1 MTQTLYTSHD
11 CPFCARAVSSLKYA
25 RIATELRHCDYR
37 NMPLQADAIL
47 QNSSIPLLVH
57 PNNSYIDE
65 SWDIVKWALQHN
77 DPDNCLGHDQQF
89 LQEAEMLVETYDH
102 SFMADL
108 KAYTNASKPS
118 LARAECEE
126 YIEELEDML
135 NEHEYLLADHITIA
149 DISIVAFI
157 RLFSLHEPTW
167 FATAPYPK
175 CRQWLKRM
183 MATDYFKAAIKP
195 HPLWQNGDQPIML

>member
-1 MTQTLYTSHD
+1 MTQTLYTSYD
-11 CPFCARAVSSLKYA
+11 CPFCARAISALK
-25 RIATELRHCDYR
+25 ISGVTTELRYCDHQD
-37 NMPLQADAIL
+37 MPAAAEAIL
-47 QNSSIPLLVH
+47 SQSSIPLLVH
-57 PNNSYIDE
+57 PNASYIDE
-65 SWDIVKWALQHN
+65 SWDIVKWALMKN
-77 DPDNCLGHDQQF
+77 DPENWLGKDQQF

-108 KAYTNASKPS
+108 KTYTHAADPAP
-118 LARAECEE
+118 ARAECEE

-135 NEHEYLLADHITIA
+135 NEHSYLLADHITIA

-167 FATAPYPK
+167 FAAAPYPK
-175 CRQWLKRM
+175 CRQWLKRITQ
-183 MATDYFKAAIKP
+183 TDYFKMALKP